1 MANIFR
7 SPLYSNLR
15 PSSLAEIEE
24 PQNLLES
31 TLAAPVVAPFRTTEW
46 ENPMLRTQRGEATFA
61 INLLLT
67 VLAVAVA
74 APFSQT
80 DWPNPAGIK
89 QHEAGQHQN
98 LLETTLGSE
107 QPHPFSQI
115 DWAIPSSRR
124 GSDVGFVLN
133 LLQGTLTPPTFGV
146 PFVQT
151 EWPLR
156 YEPHRL
162 NLGFALNLLQGT
174 LTPPLVGAPFSQK
187 DHPNPIQP
195 IHPTE
200 YGRVAGAFA
209 GNIPPIPAPFVAPDL
224 PLGFQKLTGGVLD
237 SYRNAAILQP
247 QPEPVGASEQTMPAI
262 GRGNDPGDIQYQAL
276 LQTTLE
282 PHPFSQID
290 WAIPSSRNVG
300 DLGFALNLLQ
310 GTLEPPLT
318 GPKPFGFEWTTPNP
332 TVRENRQWLDLSW
345 VQAILVNYPITAM
358 TLSGKVSIRPQLD
371 GDVKMN

>member
-15 PSSLAEIEE
+15 PSSLAETER

-31 TLAAPVVAPFRTTEW
+31 TLAAPIVAPFRTMEW
-46 ENPMLRTQRGEATFA
+46 ENPMLRRQRGESTFA
-61 INLLLT
+61 VNLLLT
-67 VLAVAVA
+67 MLAVAVA
-74 APFSQT
+74 APFSQK
-80 DWPNPAGIK
+80 DWPNPAAVT
-89 QHEAGQHQN
+89 QHEADQN
-98 LLETTLGSE
+98 
-107 QPHPFSQI
+107 Q
-115 DWAIPSSRR
+115 
-124 GSDVGFVLN
+124 N
-133 LLQGTLTPPTFGV
+133 LLQGTLTPPTFGI
-146 PFVQT
+146 PFAQT

-187 DHPNPIQP
+187 DHPNPIQL
-195 IHPTE
+195 IHPRE

-209 GNIPPIPAPFVAPDL
+209 GNIPPTPAPFVAPDL
-224 PLGFQKLTGGVLD
+224 LFGFQKLTGGVLD
-237 SYRNAAILQP
+237 SSYRNAAILQP
-247 QPEPVGASEQTMPAI
+247 QPEPVGASEQTMPAM
-262 GRGNDPGDIQYQAL
+262 GRGIDPGDIQYPAL

-290 WAIPSSRNVG
+290 WAIPSSRSVG
-300 DLGFALNLLQ
+300 DLGFVLTLLQ
-310 GTLEPPLT
+310 GTLAPPPT
-318 GPKPFGFEWTTPNP
+318 GPKPFGFDWTTLNP
-332 TVRENRQWLDLSW
+332 TVRKDRPWLDLSW
-345 VQAILVNYPITAM
+345 VQAVLVNYPVTAI